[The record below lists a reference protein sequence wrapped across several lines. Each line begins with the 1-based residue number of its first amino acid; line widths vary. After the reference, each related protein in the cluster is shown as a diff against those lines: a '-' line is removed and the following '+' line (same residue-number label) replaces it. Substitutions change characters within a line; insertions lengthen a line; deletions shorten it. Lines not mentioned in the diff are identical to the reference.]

1 LIGIEIDNIQV
12 NKLKPKNTMNTLFLN
27 NRFLLDYL
35 AYPDP
40 DSTPITHKWLSSNAV
55 YKIEDNKLKIA
66 LSVLGHD
73 PKKVDVELTED
84 RIFIKAESDKES
96 KSVSKYL
103 VDDLD
108 ETLRLGKDF
117 NGLTA
122 NASIEN
128 GILYIEVDKKEEAK
142 PKKISV
148 KF

>member
-1 LIGIEIDNIQV
+1 MIGIEIDNIQV

-35 AYPDP
+35 TFPDP
-40 DSTPITHKWLSSNAV
+40 DAAPITHKWLSGNAV
-55 YKIEDNKLKIA
+55 YKIEDNKLQIA
-66 LSVLGHD
+66 LSVVGHD

-96 KSVSKYL
+96 KAVSKYL
-103 VDDLD
+103 VSDLN

-117 NGLTA
+117 DGLTA
-122 NASIEN
+122 KASIEN